1 MNDTHDIADRIIF
14 HIDVNSAFL
23 SWSAVKRL
31 REDPSALDLRT
42 VPSAVGGN
50 VETRHGIITAKSIP
64 AKKYGVTTGEPVI
77 SALKKCPNLILVP
90 NDRKTYKASS
100 ADFIRILRKYADEV
114 EQVSID
120 EAFLD
125 MSDPER
131 FYEGVRKTY
140 TSVTGDDSKRQLMS
154 DLPYPL
160 CAAWLIKNEIRDTL
174 GFTVNVG
181 ISTNKILAK
190 MASDFEKPDKIH
202 TLYPDEIATK
212 LWPLPIGELFGCGRK
227 TADKLR
233 SVGVTTIG
241 DAATMSLENL
251 QSIIGSKAGEYLH
264 KNANG
269 ISDSPVISEREKA
282 KSYSNETTTAEDITA
297 SNYQANGLP
306 IIQRLSESVA
316 TRLRRDN
323 VRAYTVY
330 VIVKTG
336 EFRRHTRQ
344 TTLPDSTNDTDVIR
358 DTAAALMDAI
368 LFGREGLFSKD
379 QTVRLIGVGC
389 TNIDESEYVQM
400 DLFSWAKT
408 MKADEE
414 RKREEARLEA
424 EKAERQRLEE
434 ARLEA
439 EKAKRQRLEEARLEA
454 EKAKR
459 QRLEE
464 ARRAADI
471 EAQQKKIEQLADEQK
486 KEKLLEREKKQ
497 ATKKQRLDE
506 MLAKVRKKYGD
517 NAIHKGSES

>member
-90 NDRKTYKASS
+90 NDRKTYKAYS

-140 TSVTGDDSKRQLMS
+140 ALTDKSEFRTFGDKT
-154 DLPYPL
+154 YPL
-160 CAAWLIKNEIRDTL
+160 SAAELIKNEIRDTL

-297 SNYQANGLP
+297 TNYQANGLP
-306 IIQRLSESVA
+306 IIQCLSESVA
-316 TRLRRDN
+316 SRLRRDN

-414 RKREEARLEA
+414 RKREEEARLKAEKAERQRLEEARLEA

-439 EKAKRQRLEEARLEA
+439 EKAERQRLEEARLEA
-454 EKAKR
+454 EKA
-459 QRLEE
+459 
-464 ARRAADI
+464 
-471 EAQQKKIEQLADEQK
+471 
-486 KEKLLEREKKQ
+486 EREKKKKLERDRQ
-497 ATKKQRLDE
+497 QTAKKQRLDE

>member
-1 MNDTHDIADRIIF
+1 
-14 HIDVNSAFL
+14 
-23 SWSAVKRL
+23 
-31 REDPSALDLRT
+31 
-42 VPSAVGGN
+42 
-50 VETRHGIITAKSIP
+50 
-64 AKKYGVTTGEPVI
+64 
-77 SALKKCPNLILVP
+77 
-90 NDRKTYKASS
+90 
-100 ADFIRILRKYADEV
+100 
-114 EQVSID
+114 
-120 EAFLD
+120 
-125 MSDPER
+125 
-131 FYEGVRKTY
+131 
-140 TSVTGDDSKRQLMS
+140 
-154 DLPYPL
+154 
-160 CAAWLIKNEIRDTL
+160 
-174 GFTVNVG
+174 
-181 ISTNKILAK
+181 

-282 KSYSNETTTAEDITA
+282 KSYSNETTTAVDITA

-316 TRLRRDN
+316 SRLRRDN

-368 LFGREGLFSKD
+368 LFGREGLFSKN

-424 EKAERQRLEE
+424 EKAEQQRLEE

>member
-1 MNDTHDIADRIIF
+1 
-14 HIDVNSAFL
+14 
-23 SWSAVKRL
+23 
-31 REDPSALDLRT
+31 
-42 VPSAVGGN
+42 
-50 VETRHGIITAKSIP
+50 
-64 AKKYGVTTGEPVI
+64 
-77 SALKKCPNLILVP
+77 
-90 NDRKTYKASS
+90 
-100 ADFIRILRKYADEV
+100 
-114 EQVSID
+114 
-120 EAFLD
+120 
-125 MSDPER
+125 
-131 FYEGVRKTY
+131 
-140 TSVTGDDSKRQLMS
+140 
-154 DLPYPL
+154 
-160 CAAWLIKNEIRDTL
+160 
-174 GFTVNVG
+174 
-181 ISTNKILAK
+181 
-190 MASDFEKPDKIH
+190 
-202 TLYPDEIATK
+202 
-212 LWPLPIGELFGCGRK
+212 
-227 TADKLR
+227 
-233 SVGVTTIG
+233 
-241 DAATMSLENL
+241 MSLENL

-264 KNANG
+264 RNANG

-344 TTLPDSTNDTDVIR
+344 TTLPDSTNDTETIR

-368 LFGREGLFSKD
+368 LFGREGLFSKN

-414 RKREEARLEA
+414 RKREEEARLEAEKAERQRLEEARREAEKAERQRLEEARLEA

-454 EKAKR
+454 EKAER